1 MSLLKFILE
10 PNLRTVLIGI
20 SIYWFVFLLDMFVF
34 LFESINPSISSLI
47 LYLSYLFLLTAG
59 INSKIKG
66 FKVTNGITSL
76 FFTIF
81 IITSISFGMIGGDG
95 SIINLLYKMG
105 YMAVSLFLILFFSA
119 YIAYATL
126 FNKNFSALYNNK
138 DNVTLLDK
146 TLFKISLLVFILII
160 GGFTIMDLMKL

>member
-1 MSLLKFILE
+1 MKLLKPILE

-34 LFESINPSISSLI
+34 LFESVNPSISSLI

-81 IITSISFGMIGGDG
+81 IIASISFGMIGWDG
-95 SIINLLYKMG
+95 GIINLLYKMG

-160 GGFTIMDLMKL
+160 GGFTIMDLMRL

>member
-1 MSLLKFILE
+1 MSLLKSILE

-20 SIYWFVFLLDMFVF
+20 SIYWFVFLLYMFVF

-47 LYLSYLFLLTAG
+47 FYLSYLFLLTAG

-81 IITSISFGMIGGDG
+81 SIASISFGVIGWDG
-95 SIINLLYKMG
+95 SLINLLYKMG
-105 YMAVSLFLILFFSA
+105 YMAVSLFLILFFSG
-119 YIAYATL
+119 YIAYTTL

-146 TLFKISLLVFILII
+146 TLFKISLLIFILVI
-160 GGFTIMDLMKL
+160 GGFTIMDLMRL

>member
-1 MSLLKFILE
+1 MKLLKPILE

-20 SIYWFVFLLDMFVF
+20 SIYWFVFILDMFVF
-34 LFESINPSISSLI
+34 LFESVNPSISSLI

-81 IITSISFGMIGGDG
+81 SIASISFGVIGWDG
-95 SIINLLYKMG
+95 SLINSLYKMG

>member
-1 MSLLKFILE
+1 
-10 PNLRTVLIGI
+10 
-20 SIYWFVFLLDMFVF
+20 
-34 LFESINPSISSLI
+34 
-47 LYLSYLFLLTAG
+47 
-59 INSKIKG
+59 
-66 FKVTNGITSL
+66 
-76 FFTIF
+76 
-81 IITSISFGMIGGDG
+81 
-95 SIINLLYKMG
+95 MG

-160 GGFTIMDLMKL
+160 GGVTIMDLMRL